1 MNFGLAMRL
10 AVSCAAL
17 VGAAAADAQS
27 PAPTPSPATFVKD
40 PRYWP
45 TPVMDVTPPKLPR
58 FSGRHAV
65 MIFSKTNGYRD
76 DLSIKAA
83 DAAVEHVVR
92 AKHWDAF
99 VTENAAVFNAAQLAK
114 FDVVV
119 LNSNSGNVWTDGQ
132 RAAFQKWIQRG
143 GAVVALHGAG
153 GDPEYDWRWYV
164 DVLLGAQFIGHTYTP
179 QFQLGT
185 IRVVDRS
192 NPATRTLPAKWS
204 REEEWYSFDRVP
216 SGYHTRVLGWLDE
229 ASYSPPEKQRMGEH
243 PIIWTRCIGRGR
255 VFFSALGH
263 KAETYS
269 EPLHLTMI
277 DGALTWAAPARKQGC
292 S

>member
-1 MNFGLAMRL
+1 MRL

-76 DLSIKAA
+76 DSSIKAA

-179 QFQLGT
+179 KFQLGT

-192 NPATRTLPAKWS
+192 NP
-204 REEEWYSFDRVP
+204 
-216 SGYHTRVLGWLDE
+216 
-229 ASYSPPEKQRMGEH
+229 
-243 PIIWTRCIGRGR
+243 
-255 VFFSALGH
+255 
-263 KAETYS
+263 
-269 EPLHLTMI
+269 
-277 DGALTWAAPARKQGC
+277 
-292 S
+292 